1 MERIDE
7 LEKGPMGARR
17 GRWFRTYLETK
28 TWIWTGDRGE
38 IEVDEGETRKKD
50 SWQESAI
57 ERNWEDRQHQAEERK
72 VKG

>member
-1 MERIDE
+1 
-7 LEKGPMGARR
+7 MGARR

-50 SWQESAI
+50 SLAREC
-57 ERNWEDRQHQAEERK
+57 DREELGRQTAP
-72 VKG
+72 G